1 MHAVV
6 ITEPGEPEVL
16 RWLEVPDP
24 VPGPGEVVIDV
35 AASGVNRADLM
46 QRQGRYP
53 PPAGAPPYPG
63 LECAGRIRS
72 AGDGVT
78 DWRPGDAVCA
88 LLAGG
93 GYAEQVVVPAGQVL
107 PLPPKVSVTT
117 AASFPE
123 TACTVYSNVFQLAA
137 LQAGETLLVH
147 GGSSGIGTMAIQL
160 GKAFGARVACT
171 AGSAEK
177 LARCRELGADIAIN
191 YREEDFVAA
200 LHDATGGAGADV
212 ILDIMGASYLA
223 PNLAA
228 LATDGRLVI
237 IGRQGGSR
245 AEIDLGVLQGKRAS
259 VHATTLRARPAGQ
272 KAAVVAAVREHVW
285 PLIGTGQVQPVIDRE
300 LPMSQAPA
308 AHRAMAASEHIGKIL
323 LRPE

>member
-46 QRQGRYP
+46 QRQGLYP

-63 LECAGRIRS
+63 LECAGRIRI

-78 DWRPGDAVCA
+78 DWRPGDEVCA

-147 GGSSGIGTMAIQL
+147 GGGSGIGTMAIQL

-171 AGSAEK
+171 AGSAQK

-285 PLIGTGQVQPVIDRE
+285 PLIGTGQVQAVIDRE

-323 LRPE
+323 LIAE

>member
-46 QRQGRYP
+46 QRQGLYP

-63 LECAGRIRS
+63 LECAGRIRI

-78 DWRPGDAVCA
+78 DWRPGDEVCA

-147 GGSSGIGTMAIQL
+147 GGGSGIGTMAIQL

-171 AGSAEK
+171 AGSAQK

-191 YREEDFVAA
+191 YGEEDFVAA

-285 PLIGTGQVQPVIDRE
+285 PLIGTGQVQAVIDRE

-323 LRPE
+323 LIAE